1 MEWSRV
7 MKRRKKR
14 RLMKRIIRV
23 CMLLMVLVVL
33 GKVSLELFPKT
44 ARIDNGWNLILV
56 NQKNKIPKNY
66 EVELRE
72 LSNGK
77 QVDERIYEP
86 LITMLQDGAE
96 EGYFMVVVEAFR
108 TEEEQQ
114 SLMDEKVEAYMD
126 EGYPKMIAKEMA
138 EKWVAVPGTSEHQ
151 LGIAV
156 DINPDYDKSGKEVYD
171 WLAENA
177 HEYGFIYRYP
187 EDKVHITGIM
197 NEPWH
202 YRYVGEAAA
211 EEIYEQGICL
221 EEYLD

>member
-1 MEWSRV
+1 

-14 RLMKRIIRV
+14 RLVKKIIRIF
-23 CMLLMVLVVL
+23 MLLIVVL
-33 GKVSLELFPKT
+33 TLGSISMKLFPK
-44 ARIDNGWNLILV
+44 AAKLDQEWNLILV
-56 NQKNKIPKNY
+56 NQSNKIPKNY
-66 EVELRE
+66 EVELQE

-86 LITMLQDGAE
+86 LIAMLQDGAE
-96 EGYFMVVVEAFR
+96 EGYHMIVVEAFR

-114 SLMDEKVEAYMD
+114 LLMDEKVNAYMN
-126 EGYPKMIAKEMA
+126 EGYLKIIAREMA

-156 DINPDYDKSGKEVYD
+156 DINPDYEKSGREVYA

-177 HEYGFIYRYP
+177 HEYGFINRYP
-187 EDKVHITGIM
+187 EDKVHIKGIM

-202 YRYVGEAAA
+202 YRYVGETAAK
-211 EEIYEQGICL
+211 EMYEQRLCL
-221 EEYLD
+221 EEYLK